1 MSLDKTKEAVS
12 KVDAYNEKT
21 KGLDGNSS
29 VVFYSADGKT
39 EIRHVGG
46 ELPEIVNGCVKALAD
61 ANLDV
66 FVYAGR
72 LVKVY
77 KAESKITGLTRPEGA
92 ILIHTIESSFL
103 TELLGRAANHVKFD
117 NRATDKE
124 TGKKGA
130 YVPCNCP
137 RNISEAILARGY
149 WDELPELIGFVE
161 NPTID
166 KEGRLIDK
174 VGYDKRSGLYLVFDE
189 ALSKSYLP
197 ANLNKKHTRD
207 DALSAAGFLARTF
220 QEFPFVAEED
230 RASIIS
236 AIMTA
241 VIRRI
246 LPSAPLFGIT
256 APMPG
261 TGKTILAET
270 ASIIISGRRPSVL
283 SIGHDDA
290 EAEKR
295 IGGVLLAGD
304 AAILF
309 DNVPPERYLGG
320 DLLCQITTQP
330 SVRLRPLGVSSVISV
345 PTHSLLMATGNNL
358 AIVGDLK
365 RRVVLI
371 RMDAKTERPE
381 QRTFTKN
388 HLDEVLANRSM
399 LITAALT
406 LMMAY
411 LQAGEPKINDHKP
424 YGSFEQWDR
433 LVRKPLMWIGYPDPL
448 GGAEALRDS
457 DPDMECMRSMFS
469 AWLSIPALNKPSTS
483 SDVVKIGM
491 EYLPGGVEPA
501 CPELRDALQI
511 ACSEKVNGRRLG
523 NWLRNHKDRIVD
535 GMQLVKHGEDSHS
548 KVATWKVLNLNG

>member
-1 MSLDKTKEAVS
+1 MSGNEIDISTS
-12 KVDAYNEKT
+12 KVDAYNEKN
-21 KGLDGNSS
+21 KAVDDDYSS
-29 VVFYSADGKT
+29 VVFYTADGRLG
-39 EIRHVGG
+39 IRHKNGA
-46 ELPEIVNGCVKALAD
+46 LPEILDGIEMALAG

-77 KAESKITGLTRPEGA
+77 KAETKITGITRPDGA
-92 ILIHTIESSFL
+92 IVIHTIESSFL
-103 TELLGRAANHVKFD
+103 TELLGRAAIHVKFD
-117 NRATDKE
+117 SRVTDKE

-137 RNISEAILARGY
+137 RAVAEALLARGY
-149 WDELPELIGFVE
+149 WPKLPELTGFVE
-161 NPTID
+161 CPTID
-166 KEGRLIDK
+166 KTGRLIDK
-174 VGYDKRSGLYLVFDE
+174 VGYDIKSGLYLVFDE
-189 ALSKSYLP
+189 ALSKSYIP
-197 ANLNKKHTRD
+197 SRLNKKLNKN
-207 DALSAAGFLARTF
+207 DALVAAKQLRGIF
-220 QEFPFVAEED
+220 QEFPFVAKED
-230 RASIIS
+230 ESATMS

-241 VIRRI
+241 AIRRI
-246 LPSAPLFGIT
+246 LPSSPLFGIT

-270 ASIIISGRRPSVL
+270 ASIVVTGRRPSVL
-283 SIGHDDA
+283 SLGYDDA

-309 DNVPPERYLGG
+309 DNLERPLGG

-330 SVRLRPLGVSSVISV
+330 SVRIRPLGVSSVISV

-358 AIVGDLK
+358 SVVGDLK

-371 RMDAKTERPE
+371 RLDAKTERPE
-381 QRTFTKN
+381 QRTFSKN
-388 HLDEVLANRSM
+388 HLDEVLANRTE
-399 LITAALT
+399 LITAVLI
-406 LMMAY
+406 LIMAY
-411 LQAGEPKINDHKP
+411 IQAGEPIIEGHKP

-448 GGAEALRDS
+448 AGAEALRDS
-457 DPDMECMRSMFS
+457 DPDTECMRAMFS
-469 AWLSIPALNKPSTS
+469 AWLATPSLDKASTA

-491 EYLPGGVEPA
+491 EYLPGGAEPA

-511 ACSEKVNGRRLG
+511 VCAEKVNGRRLG
-523 NWLRNHKDRIVD
+523 YWLRNHKDRIVD
-535 GMQLVKHGEDSHS
+535 GMQLVKHGEDSHT
-548 KVATWKVLNLNG
+548 KVATWKVLNLNR